1 MSEHPAR
8 LRITLPELRR
18 GLVELERELDAPA
31 TDWEDLPDGWEGPL
45 TVRAEA
51 SLAEDGS
58 VRVVGRLLGA
68 VVLDCRRCLIPVSID
83 IDAPF
88 EAWFRPEGWAGGD
101 EDSVWPLEPDAG
113 EVDLA
118 PVVREEVLLAVPD
131 FAVCRPDCPGLCPRC
146 GARLE
151 SEECECPPPGSDPR
165 WDALEAVRA
174 SLTGLEDAP
183 ESG

>member
-1 MSEHPAR
+1 MQEKVTCA
-8 LRITLPELRR
+8 
-18 GLVELERELDAPA
+18 LDAPA

-88 EAWFRPEGWAGGD
+88 EAWFRNWIVLL
-101 EDSVWPLEPDAG
+101 EDNEFFQVMQQKERSERILQVKYYTSEKYRHFVRCLYIAEY
-113 EVDLA
+113 
-118 PVVREEVLLAVPD
+118 VREFLPKEKGIIWEQEAYMEKLDANL
-131 FAVCRPDCPGLCPRC
+131 FQRYRNPR
-146 GARLE
+146 
-151 SEECECPPPGSDPR
+151 
-165 WDALEAVRA
+165 
-174 SLTGLEDAP
+174 
-183 ESG
+183 